1 MCVGENRVC
10 VCVHTHAHAHTHT
23 HTHTHT
29 RILSTD
35 SKQPEEWLHLAIAGR
50 GSLHGRRALKP
61 IMIDKFKEN
70 LVDNV
75 KKISAAI

>member
-1 MCVGENRVC
+1 
-10 VCVHTHAHAHTHT
+10 
-23 HTHTHT
+23 
-29 RILSTD
+29 
-35 SKQPEEWLHLAIAGR
+35 LAIAGR